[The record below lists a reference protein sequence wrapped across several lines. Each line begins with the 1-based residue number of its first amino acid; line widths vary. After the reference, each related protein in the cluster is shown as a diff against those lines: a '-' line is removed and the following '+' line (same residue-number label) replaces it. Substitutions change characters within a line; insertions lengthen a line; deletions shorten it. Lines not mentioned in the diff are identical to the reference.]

1 MLLVRNLLPL
11 LLLFI
16 ALGAGAA
23 TNLTE
28 RAYAAMM
35 KVEVRA
41 DQQERFEKI
50 MNDYYDRSTAMYRRE
65 VHSSPGEV
73 DERVPRLLRTI
84 AKDTVSKM
92 QKVLDP
98 KQMEAFQYAIDLE
111 NRRFLQ
117 NYGVKEP

>member
-1 MLLVRNLLPL
+1 MFAL
-11 LLLFI
+11 LLLFV
-16 ALGAGAA
+16 AGGAGATA
-23 TNLTE
+23 NLTE
-28 RAYAAMM
+28 RAHAAMM

-50 MNDYYDRSTAMYRRE
+50 MDDYYDRSTAMYRRE
-65 VHSSPGEV
+65 VHSAPGEV
-73 DERVPRLLRTI
+73 NERVPRLLRTI
-84 AKDTVSKM
+84 TKDTVSKM

-111 NRRFLQ
+111 NRRFMQ